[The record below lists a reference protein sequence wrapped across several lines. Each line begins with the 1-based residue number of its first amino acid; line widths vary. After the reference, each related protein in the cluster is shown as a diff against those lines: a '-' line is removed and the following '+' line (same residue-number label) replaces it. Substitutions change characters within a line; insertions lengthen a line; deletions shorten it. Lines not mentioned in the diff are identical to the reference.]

1 MIFPLFIAIEA
12 SQVTNNILQGA
23 PSKPGFS
30 QADTTKQGEISSKQQ
45 GMSNTPTRHSIP
57 IHESNE
63 KSKKPEGGPDTA
75 KSMGTID
82 PNRPAK

>member
-1 MIFPLFIAIEA
+1 
-12 SQVTNNILQGA
+12 
-23 PSKPGFS
+23 
-30 QADTTKQGEISSKQQ
+30 
-45 GMSNTPTRHSIP
+45 MSNSPTRHSIP
-57 IHESNE
+57 IHEHDD